1 MKDVIVFM
9 ESVTREEIKDLNS
22 ELPTD
27 IHLVEFAR
35 GDELFLD
42 AVRAYKKVDIFDTY
56 YDMLKAEERQG
67 IIPSF
72 SINSITSGY
81 GSVKP
86 KLWTGK

>member
-9 ESVTREEIKDLNS
+9 EGVTRQEIKELNS

-27 IHLVEFAR
+27 IHLVEFTR
-35 GDELFLD
+35 GEELFLD

-56 YDMLKAEERQG
+56 HDMLKAEQRQG
-67 IIPSF
+67 VIPSF

-81 GSVKP
+81 GSIKP
-86 KLWTGK
+86 KLFNG